1 MNIFNRSLISIL
13 SLALLALSGCDS
25 SSETIVEDTTTEEV
39 VQRTIYLLSNAA
51 GTNSVLAYTRDSSG
65 ALTFSS
71 ETPTG
76 GSGSGDNLRS
86 SGNSIVLDTTT
97 GLLYC
102 VNAGSNSI
110 SLFLVANDGS
120 LTLLDTQNSRGVRPV
135 SLAVNYNVV
144 YVLNAGDADTTPNIA
159 GFQVSE
165 GALYF
170 IESSDQ
176 ELASL
181 DAAPS
186 QIEFSPAGTVL
197 AISES
202 GTGQLTSFVLDSNG
216 AAYSPLSTASGAGP
230 AGLDF
235 TPGGVLVCAEQNPGV
250 DDAGSVSSFS
260 LNAVGEFSAI
270 TISSASAQTA
280 TSGVRVLAS
289 GLNAVVSNSGSDT
302 VSWCAIGSDG
312 QLSFVGANFAAGGEP
327 TELAVSEN
335 EEYLYVLNR
344 SSDSISAYQIDE
356 SGSDLTALS
365 GADGLPAHAVGLTG
379 W

>member
-1 MNIFNRSLISIL
+1 MNILDRSLISIL

-65 ALTFSS
+65 TLTFSS

-76 GSGSGDNLRS
+76 GSGSGDNLPS

-120 LTLLDTQNSRGVRPV
+120 LTLLDTQNCRGVRPV

-176 ELASL
+176 ELASV
-181 DAAPS
+181 DAVPS
-186 QIEFSPAGTVL
+186 QIEFSPTGTVL

-202 GTGQLTSFVLDSNG
+202 GTNQLTSFVLDTNS
-216 AAYSPLSTASGAGP
+216 AAYSPLSIASGVSP

-250 DDAGSVSSFS
+250 DGAGSVSSFS

-270 TISSASAQTA
+270 TVSSASAQTS

-289 GLNAVVSNSGSDT
+289 GLNALVSNSGSDT
-302 VSWCAIGSDG
+302 VSWCTVGSDG
-312 QLSFVGANFAAGGEP
+312 QVSVTGANFAAGGEP
-327 TELAVSEN
+327 TELAVSES
-335 EEYLYVLNR
+335 EEFLYVLNR
-344 SSDSISAYQIDE
+344 ASDSISAYQIDE
-356 SGSDLTALS
+356 SGSALTALS
-365 GADGLPAHAVGLTG
+365 GVDGLPSNAVGLTG

>member
-1 MNIFNRSLISIL
+1 MNILNRSLISIL

-65 ALTFSS
+65 TLTFSS

-76 GSGSGDNLRS
+76 GSGSGDNLPS

-120 LTLLDTQNSRGVRPV
+120 LTLLDTQNCRGVRPV

-176 ELASL
+176 ELASV
-181 DAAPS
+181 DAVPS
-186 QIEFSPAGTVL
+186 QIEFSPTGTVL

-202 GTGQLTSFVLDSNG
+202 GTNQLTSFVLDTNS
-216 AAYSPLSTASGAGP
+216 AAYSPLSIASGVSP

-250 DDAGSVSSFS
+250 DGAGSVSSFS

-270 TISSASAQTA
+270 TVSSASAQTS

-289 GLNAVVSNSGSDT
+289 GLNALVSNSGSDT
-302 VSWCAIGSDG
+302 VSWCTVGSDG
-312 QLSFVGANFAAGGEP
+312 QVSVTGANFAAGGEP
-327 TELAVSEN
+327 TELAVSES
-335 EEYLYVLNR
+335 EEFLYVLNR
-344 SSDSISAYQIDE
+344 ASDSISAYQIDE
-356 SGSDLTALS
+356 SGSALTALS
-365 GADGLPAHAVGLTG
+365 GVDGLPSNAVGLTG